1 TVSLGEMPGVITPQR
16 DRWEWSVHGVMTY
29 PKFIP
34 VEITFEGDEKQFG
47 GFHYNRQDN
56 EDFNSRK
63 INLPRLEIW
72 LSDRDGQKAELLY
85 AALRDA
91 IMSGSKYVGVRFWK
105 NKGEGLMTQ
114 IDKEKGYSYQSRY
127 PILGMVTWPELHAQR
142 PPKWAIPTGYRDF

>member
-1 TVSLGEMPGVITPQR
+1 MFFKKPNAQLSDWGTLRALAWDDRPVEWIVQSGQLDVRITHMLKTVSLGEMPGVITPQR

-63 INLPRLEIW
+63 INLPRL
-72 LSDRDGQKAELLY
+72 
-85 AALRDA
+85 
-91 IMSGSKYVGVRFWK
+91 
-105 NKGEGLMTQ
+105 
-114 IDKEKGYSYQSRY
+114 
-127 PILGMVTWPELHAQR
+127 
-142 PPKWAIPTGYRDF
+142 